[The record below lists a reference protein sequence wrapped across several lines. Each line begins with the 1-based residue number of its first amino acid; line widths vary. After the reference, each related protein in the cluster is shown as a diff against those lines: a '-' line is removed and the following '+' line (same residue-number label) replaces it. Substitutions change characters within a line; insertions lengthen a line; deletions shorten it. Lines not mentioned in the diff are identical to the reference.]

1 MNSISPRLSSGD
13 IFQVIGDMKKVE
25 MFKLSDE
32 FVNQYSNK
40 EIKWGPMGE
49 FTYLR
54 TYSRNKEDGTKERL
68 TEDYAPTN
76 GVKGFN
82 ANSIHLCY
90 KGGWD
95 GTDTRTD
102 AQKRSLLELVQ
113 HYIKLYPNAKVV
125 GHRDLSPDL
134 NGDGKI
140 TSNEW
145 VKLCPC
151 FNAIA
156 EYI

>member
-1 MNSISPRLSSGD
+1 MRQIKYIVIHCTAGRAQQKTSDIIAYWRL
-13 IFQVIGDMKKVE
+13 
-25 MFKLSDE
+25 KLGWKS
-32 FVNQYSNK
+32 FGYHWIV
-40 EIKWGPMGE
+40 G
-49 FTYLR
+49 
-54 TYSRNKEDGTKERL
+54 EDGTKERL

-102 AQKRSLLELVQ
+102 AQKRSLFELVQ

>member
-1 MNSISPRLSSGD
+1 MRQIKYIVIHCTAGRAQQKTSDIIAYWRL
-13 IFQVIGDMKKVE
+13 
-25 MFKLSDE
+25 KLGWKS
-32 FVNQYSNK
+32 FGYHWIV
-40 EIKWGPMGE
+40 G
-49 FTYLR
+49 
-54 TYSRNKEDGTKERL
+54 EDGTKERL

-82 ANSIHLCY
+82 ANSIHLWY

-151 FNAIA
+151 FDASK
-156 EYI
+156 EYANI

>member
-1 MNSISPRLSSGD
+1 MRQIKYIVIHCTAGRAQQKTSDIIAYWRL
-13 IFQVIGDMKKVE
+13 
-25 MFKLSDE
+25 KLGWKS
-32 FVNQYSNK
+32 FGYHWIV
-40 EIKWGPMGE
+40 G
-49 FTYLR
+49 
-54 TYSRNKEDGTKERL
+54 EDGTKERL

-113 HYIKLYPNAKVV
+113 HYIKVYPNAKVV

-151 FNAIA
+151 FDASK
-156 EYI
+156 EYANI

>member
-1 MNSISPRLSSGD
+1 MRQIKYIVIHCTAGRAQQKTSDIIAYWRL
-13 IFQVIGDMKKVE
+13 
-25 MFKLSDE
+25 KLGWKS
-32 FVNQYSNK
+32 FGYHWIV
-40 EIKWGPMGE
+40 G
-49 FTYLR
+49 
-54 TYSRNKEDGTKERL
+54 EDGTKERL

-151 FNAIA
+151 FDASK
-156 EYI
+156 EYANI

>member
-1 MNSISPRLSSGD
+1 MRQIKYIVIHCTAGRAQQKTSDIIAYWRL
-13 IFQVIGDMKKVE
+13 
-25 MFKLSDE
+25 KLGWKS
-32 FVNQYSNK
+32 FGYHWIV
-40 EIKWGPMGE
+40 G
-49 FTYLR
+49 
-54 TYSRNKEDGTKERL
+54 EDGTKERL

-151 FNAIA
+151 FNAIEA
-156 EYI
+156 YNIRVK

>member
-1 MNSISPRLSSGD
+1 MRQIKYIVIHCTAGRAQQKTSDIIAYWRL
-13 IFQVIGDMKKVE
+13 
-25 MFKLSDE
+25 KLGWKS
-32 FVNQYSNK
+32 FGYHWIV
-40 EIKWGPMGE
+40 G
-49 FTYLR
+49 
-54 TYSRNKEDGTKERL
+54 EDGTKERL

>member
-1 MNSISPRLSSGD
+1 MRQIKYIVIHCTAGRAQQKTSDIIAYWRL
-13 IFQVIGDMKKVE
+13 
-25 MFKLSDE
+25 KLGWKS
-32 FVNQYSNK
+32 FGYHWIV
-40 EIKWGPMGE
+40 G
-49 FTYLR
+49 
-54 TYSRNKEDGTKERL
+54 EDGTKERL
-68 TEDYAPTN
+68 TEDYASTN